1 MKIFLL
7 QFRIHY
13 LINILNPHLHFAS
26 LLFLYLQRALYTSLL
41 KLTFY
46 ALNKCSFYK
55 PDAKQQIKVVLTLVY

>member
-1 MKIFLL
+1 MKSCLI

-13 LINILNPHLHFAS
+13 LIKTLNPDRHFAS

-46 ALNKCSFYK
+46 ALNKRSFYK
-55 PDAKQQIKVVLTLVY
+55 TEAKQQIEVVLTLVY